1 MEKGEQRP
9 HDSGTYIFNPGS
21 LHWYNAIAILK
32 IEDFAVV
39 ILIFVFGEGIH

>member
-9 HDSGTYIFNPGS
+9 HESGTYIFSAGS
-21 LHWYNAIAILK
+21 PHWYNAIAILK

-39 ILIFVFGEGIH
+39 ILIFVFGVGIH